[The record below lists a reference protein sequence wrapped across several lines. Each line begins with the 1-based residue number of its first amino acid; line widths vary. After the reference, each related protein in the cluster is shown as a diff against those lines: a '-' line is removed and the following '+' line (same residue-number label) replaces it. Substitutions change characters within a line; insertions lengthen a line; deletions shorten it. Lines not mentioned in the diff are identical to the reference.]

1 MPRNLLVGIRRCN
14 RRAVELGGGPVWS
27 DTRGLGGGLLP
38 SVQPLENPFYPTISK
53 AIVCRTPLDRWSD
66 GGNNIGMPQE
76 ERAVIYEVERRL
88 AEKYAALPA
97 DHVTAVVRH
106 AYAQFRSSRVRD
118 FIPLL
123 VERRADEE
131 LEELSVLRPD
141 LAAVAL
147 DDLGMA
153 GSRTIAAV

>member
-1 MPRNLLVGIRRCN
+1 M
-14 RRAVELGGGPVWS
+14 
-27 DTRGLGGGLLP
+27 
-38 SVQPLENPFYPTISK
+38 
-53 AIVCRTPLDRWSD
+53 
-66 GGNNIGMPQE
+66 
-76 ERAVIYEVERRL
+76 IYEVERRL

-97 DHVTAVVRH
+97 DHITAVVQH
-106 AYAQFRSSRVRD
+106 AYALFQSSRVRD

-153 GSRTIAAV
+153 RSRTIAAV

>member
-1 MPRNLLVGIRRCN
+1 
-14 RRAVELGGGPVWS
+14 
-27 DTRGLGGGLLP
+27 
-38 SVQPLENPFYPTISK
+38 
-53 AIVCRTPLDRWSD
+53 
-66 GGNNIGMPQE
+66 MPQE

-97 DHVTAVVRH
+97 DHITAVVQH
-106 AYAQFRSSRVRD
+106 AYAQFQSSRVRD